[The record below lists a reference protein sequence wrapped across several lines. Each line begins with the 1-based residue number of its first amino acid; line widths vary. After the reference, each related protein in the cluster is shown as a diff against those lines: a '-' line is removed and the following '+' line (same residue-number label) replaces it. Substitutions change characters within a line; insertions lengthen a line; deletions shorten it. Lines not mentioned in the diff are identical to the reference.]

1 MDLRAFALVEKA
13 DMLRGGAGFPNSDH
27 GSIAEA
33 EFFMASMIVELF
45 RKTPFEPMR
54 HHMGAVMKCVELV
67 RPIFESCR
75 DGKYDRLQELADR
88 VFKLEHEADL
98 IKDEIRQVIPT
109 RFVLPVFRGD
119 LLGYLKLQDDM
130 ADAVEDV
137 AALLTLKQIT
147 IPKDL
152 VESMLALVD
161 KVVEVC
167 EKTQAVADYLPTLV
181 EGEMVGPN
189 AEHALQLVKDVSR
202 AEWEADRVSYK
213 LSQKLFSLE
222 DEMKTSDLILLFR
235 VFGELGRLA
244 DYAENCGDRL
254 RRMLSNSVG

>member
-1 MDLRAFALVEKA
+1 
-13 DMLRGGAGFPNSDH
+13 
-27 GSIAEA
+27 
-33 EFFMASMIVELF
+33 MASLIKELF
-45 RKTPFEPMR
+45 QKTPFEPMR
-54 HHMGAVMKCVELV
+54 HHMAAVMKCVDLV
-67 RPIFESCR
+67 KPLFESCKN
-75 DGKYDRLQELADR
+75 GQYDKLQELADK

-137 AALLTLKQIT
+137 AALMTIKQIT

-152 VESMLALVD
+152 VEPMLALVD

-181 EGEMVGPN
+181 EGEMVGRN
-189 AEHALQLVKDVSR
+189 AEHALKLIQDVAR
-202 AEWEADRVSYK
+202 AEWEADRTSYR

-235 VFGELGRLA
+235 VFGELNRLA